1 VFEDVH
7 TLGARPISPSGRD
20 PTGVSQFRIV
30 TWFNV
35 WLDGAAH
42 GCELPGDDPPI
53 AGQMR
58 DLGGVFARI
67 DDVVEGADGQ
77 PLIMA
82 SRVTR
87 QPRVTPP

>member
-1 VFEDVH
+1 MVNI
-7 TLGARPISPSGRD
+7 LGARPTSFPEGD
-20 PTGVSQFRIV
+20 PIGMSQFRTV

-42 GCELPGDDPPI
+42 GCELPGDDPPF

-67 DDVVEGADGQ
+67 DEVVEGADGQ

-87 QPRVTPP
+87 QPRVTPSL

>member
-1 VFEDVH
+1 M
-7 TLGARPISPSGRD
+7 
-20 PTGVSQFRIV
+20 SQFRTV

-42 GCELPGDDPPI
+42 GCELPGDDPPV

>member
-1 VFEDVH
+1 MTH
-7 TLGARPISPSGRD
+7 ILGARPICQRGSDTVVTLPE
-20 PTGVSQFRIV
+20 V

-42 GCELPGDDPPI
+42 GCELPGDDPPLV
-53 AGQMR
+53 GQMR

-67 DDVVEGADGQ
+67 DDVVEGTDGK
-77 PLIMA
+77 PLIIA

>member
-1 VFEDVH
+1 MFEDGH
-7 TLGARPISPSGRD
+7 PRGAPISQRRSDTVVTIRD
-20 PTGVSQFRIV
+20 VP
-30 TWFNV
+30 WFNV

-42 GCELPGDDPPI
+42 GCELPGDDPPLV
-53 AGQMR
+53 GQMR

-67 DDVVEGADGQ
+67 DDVAEGTDGK

-87 QPRVTPP
+87 QPRVIGPP